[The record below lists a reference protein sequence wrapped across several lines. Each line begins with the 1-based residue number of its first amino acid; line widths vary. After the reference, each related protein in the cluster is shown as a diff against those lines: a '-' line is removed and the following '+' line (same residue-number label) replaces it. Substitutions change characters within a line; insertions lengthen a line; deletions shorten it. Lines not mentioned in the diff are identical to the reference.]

1 MFTSARGPGQFADI
15 SPDDGEVLGRILNA
29 LYWDLAVPSD
39 YLSVKVENGWVT
51 ISGQVA
57 HSYQKSCAEADVRR
71 VSGVRGVTNGI
82 DVEATGSQA
91 ASVPPH
97 LAPIAATAQAAPR

>member
-1 MFTSARGPGQFADI
+1 MFTPAREPAQFADI
-15 SPDDGEVLGRILNA
+15 PPGDGEVLGRILNA

-51 ISGQVA
+51 ISGEVA

-82 DVEATGSQA
+82 DVEATVSQA
-91 ASVPPH
+91 ASAPPG
-97 LAPIAATAQAAPR
+97 LAPIAATARAAPR

>member
-1 MFTSARGPGQFADI
+1 MFTPAREAAQFADI
-15 SPDDGEVLGRILNA
+15 PPDDGEVLGRILNA

-39 YLSVKVENGWVT
+39 YLSVKVEKGWVT
-51 ISGQVA
+51 MSGEVA
-57 HSYQKSCAEADVRR
+57 CPYQKSCAEADVRR

-82 DVEATGSQA
+82 DVEATVSQA

-97 LAPIAATAQAAPR
+97 LASIAATAQAAPR

>member
-1 MFTSARGPGQFADI
+1 M
-15 SPDDGEVLGRILNA
+15 NA

-39 YLSVKVENGWVT
+39 YLGVKVENGWVT
-51 ISGQVA
+51 ISGRVA

-71 VSGVRGVTNGI
+71 VSGVRDVTNGI
-82 DVEATGSQA
+82 DVEATVSPA
-91 ASVPPH
+91 ASVPPR